1 MNAKTNKT
9 VAPSTQT
16 VKEAIS
22 NLDANGSTLAPELTP
37 LQKLK
42 QQAASKVYVTGG
54 STNLVGTFEVANMDD
69 PRWSK
74 LFEVMTKQA
83 GKLVKEMLLRLDDKD
98 RIVIDA
104 GQAAEIDQELVHKST
119 TNKVV
124 ETYLPLLLGTPWPKS
139 RGNQAMRDV
148 VGEGVEFSF
157 AMFKRIS

>member
-1 MNAKTNKT
+1 MNAKTKTKDQT
-9 VAPSTQT
+9 VAD
-16 VKEAIS
+16 AIS
-22 NLDANGSTLAPELTP
+22 NLNANGSTLAPELTP

-42 QQAASKVYVTGG
+42 QQAANKVYATGG
-54 STNLVGTFEVANMDD
+54 STNLVGTFEVANADD

-83 GKLVKEMLLRLDDKD
+83 GKLVKEMLLRLDDKEQ
-98 RIVIDA
+98 IVIDA
-104 GQAAEIDQELVHKST
+104 GQAAEIDQELVHRST

-124 ETYLPLLLGTPWPKS
+124 ETYLPMLLGAPWTKS